1 MEGLQALEEN
11 IKRLSVRITYGEA
24 ILELFEKEEK
34 LLLKFHGKKPYEM
47 DGEIEFTTDEVISF
61 LFGAIGIE
69 KVKIDK
75 ERYSLIVEYLYDKE
89 LLKVKINDRE
99 EKKFTRYYLNPPHH
113 VFLLSTLRNYVLK
126 LEEVSFSSGIFRVE
140 IDRNRKS
147 LELYEG
153 NILILERKGRD
164 FKSLRAVLE
173 NSFIFG
179 EIPFKDKLSR
189 CIFFK
194 EKKLPTIAL
203 KVWSVI

>member
-1 MEGLQALEEN
+1 MEGLQVLEEN

-24 ILELFEKEEK
+24 TLELFDKAGI
-34 LLLKFHGKKPYEM
+34 LLLRFHGKRPHEM
-47 DGEIEFTTDEVISF
+47 TGEIELKPGEVIKL
-61 LFGAIGIE
+61 LFGTMGIE
-69 KVKIDK
+69 KVKVDK
-75 ERYSLIVEYLYDKE
+75 DRYSLIVEYLYDKE

-113 VFLLSTLRNYVLK
+113 VFLLSALRNYVLQ
-126 LEEVSFSSGIFRVE
+126 LEEVSFTSGIFRVE
-140 IDRNRKS
+140 IDRKRKR

-153 NILILERKGRD
+153 NVLILEREKRD

-173 NSFIFG
+173 NSFIF
-179 EIPFKDKLSR
+179 EENSFKDKLSR

>member
-11 IKRLSVRITYGEA
+11 IKKLSVRIAYGKA
-24 ILELFEKEEK
+24 TLEIFEIKEK
-34 LLLKFHGKKPYEM
+34 LFLKFHGEKPYEM
-47 DGEIEFTTDEVISF
+47 DGEIELKPSEVIYF
-61 LFGAIGIE
+61 LFGAMGIE

-75 ERYSLIVEYLYDKE
+75 GKYSLIVEYLYDKE
-89 LLKVKINDRE
+89 LLKVKINDNE

-113 VFLLSTLRNYVLK
+113 VFLLSALRNYVLK
-126 LEEVSFSSGIFRVE
+126 QKEISFKSGIFRVE
-140 IDRNRKS
+140 IDRENER

-153 NILILERKGRD
+153 NELILERKGRD
-164 FKSLRAVLE
+164 FKSLRAILE
-173 NSFIFG
+173 NSFILG

-189 CIFFK
+189 CVFFK